1 MSNTGKIVQVIGPV
15 VDVDFSAGK
24 LPKIYDALETTAD
37 VNGEKS
43 KVVLEVQQDLGES
56 WVRTVAMSSTEGLR
70 RGGEVRDTGA
80 PISVPVGEAVLGRI
94 FNVSGDPVDEAGPVV
109 TEKKYPIH
117 RNAPALVE
125 QDTQAQILEISTAQI
140 AMG

>member
-1 MSNTGKIVQVIGPV
+1 MSNIGKIVQVIGPV

-70 RGGEVRDTGA
+70 RGGEVRDSRSSSTMPR
-80 PISVPVGEAVLGRI
+80 PILPGFIG
-94 FNVSGDPVDEAGPVV
+94 
-109 TEKKYPIH
+109 
-117 RNAPALVE
+117 
-125 QDTQAQILEISTAQI
+125 STRRR
-140 AMG
+140 